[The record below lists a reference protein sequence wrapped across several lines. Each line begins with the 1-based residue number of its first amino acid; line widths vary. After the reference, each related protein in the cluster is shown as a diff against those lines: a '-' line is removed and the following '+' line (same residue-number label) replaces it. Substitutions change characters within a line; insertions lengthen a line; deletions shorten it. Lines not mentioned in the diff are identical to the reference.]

1 MLLKGTCGRG
11 VNLFLRYNQNCHLLK
26 GIVNWLAYLGFQSVY
41 PDLFDLIRLE
51 WALIRELDDT
61 YFFSDSN
68 VKYIYQIYDF
78 PRLTDSDNILRIR
91 AEMKSLLTARTVSYL
106 LGQDKFQNFIV
117 DWFKLLAKSDLNEI
131 SSTARRTQVS
141 LLTLL
146 EKYSHNYNMISAR
159 TARLG
164 QVLNSWILAPDDV
177 VLTINRNYNKK
188 SAVVELEHVGNS
200 TNAVGKVFYP
210 LNWQQGD
217 LITKDNMQVV
227 MAQSKLRMV
236 SDQQQFSIE
245 WVNQS
250 RLEVDKFPG
259 GDKWIIGKTFM

>member
-1 MLLKGTCGRG
+1 M
-11 VNLFLRYNQNCHLLK
+11 FLRYNQNCHLLK

-78 PRLTDSDNILRIR
+78 PRLTDSDSILRIR
-91 AEMKSLLTARTVSYL
+91 AEMKSLLTARTVSHL
-106 LGQDKFQNFIV
+106 LGQDKFQNFIA
-117 DWFKLLAKSDLNEI
+117 DWFKLLAKADLNET
-131 SSTARRTQVS
+131 SNKAKRTVS
-141 LLTLL
+141 LLALL
-146 EKYSHNYNMISAR
+146 EKYSHNYNMIPSKMGR
-159 TARLG
+159 VG

-188 SAVVELEHVGNS
+188 SAVVELEHRAGNC
-200 TNAVGKVFYP
+200 TKTMMDDRQMGRIFYP

-236 SDQQQFSIE
+236 SEQQQFSIE

-259 GDKWIIGKTFM
+259 GDKWIIGKIFI